1 MMSSS
6 VTSRPKLNLPS
17 PYDVAR
23 LNQGLNKTPAQQKPL
38 EPYLQQQQ
46 ELQEAPPPQ
55 PRVGSTQAIIKQREQ
70 LTQDVFQR
78 QTVQD
83 VNYKRSA
90 LEVPIKDQ
98 SFSGQLQQLSNTT
111 RQFLA
116 QLDRLNISATAQ
128 RQAQGTML
136 QSQEG
141 RHQVHHQHAS
151 LFMKLKEPSV
161 ITKSKREED
170 VVRRRAKDQRMGIRP
185 TQANENTEFNPNLA
199 VSEDEKVSPI

>member
-6 VTSRPKLNLPS
+6 VTSRPNLNLPS
-17 PYDVAR
+17 PYDAAR
-23 LNQGLNKTPAQQKPL
+23 LNQGLNKTPTQQKPL

-55 PRVGSTQAIIKQREQ
+55 PRVGSTQAIIKQRE

-78 QTVQD
+78 QTVQQD
-83 VNYKRSA
+83 VNYRRSA
-90 LEVPIKDQ
+90 LEVPVKDQ
-98 SFSGQLQQLSNTT
+98 SFSGQLQQLSNAT
-111 RQFLA
+111 RQFLQ
-116 QLDRLNISATAQ
+116 QLDRLNVSATAQ
-128 RQAQGTML
+128 RQARGTVP
-136 QSQEG
+136 QSLEG

-170 VVRRRAKDQRMGIRP
+170 VLRRRAKEQRMGIRS
-185 TQANENTEFNPNLA
+185 TQEDANSDLFSNLA
-199 VSEDEKVSPI
+199 VGEDV